1 VKHEYVPKNF
11 SPGSL
16 RIINLAEQIC
26 EDYAAQGFD
35 LTLRQLYYQFVARG
49 YIPNKDTEYK
59 RLGSIINDARLA
71 GLVDWDHIVDRTR
84 NLRALSHWD
93 DPADIIGSAVDSFRV
108 DKWASQP
115 VRIEVWIE
123 KDALVG
129 VLDATCPGLDVPY
142 FSCRGYTSQS
152 EIWGAAQRLNQYLWK
167 GQDVLIIH
175 LGDHDPSGID
185 MSRDIEDR
193 LKMFTKG
200 DGRERQ
206 LQYIVEKVKDGTL
219 PYSDVDLEGFNA
231 GYPPLLREYTKD
243 WGHLT
248 IRRIALN
255 MDQVEE
261 YDPPPNPAKLT
272 DSRSG
277 VYVDTY
283 GDESWELDALDPA
296 TLSALITDEVEEA
309 RDQGAWDR
317 VVEQENQGRALLRLA
332 SRRWDDVKA
341 LLEPEEEPED
351 EEEDQDPS

>member
-1 VKHEYVPKNF
+1 VKIEYVPKKF
-11 SPGSL
+11 SEGSL
-16 RIINLAEQIC
+16 RIINLAEEIC
-26 EDYAAQGFD
+26 TDYAAQGFD

-49 YIPNKDTEYK
+49 HIPNKDTEYK

-84 NLRALSHWD
+84 NLRTLGHWD
-93 DPADIIGSAVDSFRV
+93 DPADIIGSAVNSFRT
-108 DKWASQP
+108 DKWATQP

-152 EIWGAAQRLNQYLWK
+152 EIWGAAQRLNKYLWA

-185 MSRDIEDR
+185 MSRDIKDR
-193 LKMFTKG
+193 LRMFTRK
-200 DGRERQ
+200 DGINRQ
-206 LQYIVEKVKDGTL
+206 LNHLGDLVRKGEV
-219 PYSDVDLEGFNA
+219 PYSNVDPEGFKA
-231 GYPPLLREYTKD
+231 AYPPLLAEYTKN
-243 WGHLT
+243 WGHLE

-255 MDQVEE
+255 MDQVEA

-272 DSRSG
+272 DSRAND
-277 VYVDTY
+277 YIENY

-296 TLSALITDEVEEA
+296 TLSALITNEVEGA
-309 RDQGAWDR
+309 RDQEAWDTAT
-317 VVEQENQGRALLRLA
+317 EEEEKGRGLLRLA
-332 SRRWDDVKA
+332 SRRWGEVTT
-341 LLEPEEEPED
+341 LLEEEA
-351 EEEDQDPS
+351 S

>member
-1 VKHEYVPKNF
+1 VKIEYVPKKF

-16 RIINLAEQIC
+16 RIIELAEQIC
-26 EDYAAQGFD
+26 TDYTAQGFD

-49 YIPNKDTEYK
+49 YIPNRDTEYK

-84 NLRALSHWD
+84 NLRTLGHWD
-93 DPADIIGSAVDSFRV
+93 DPADIIGSAVNSFRT
-108 DKWASQP
+108 DKWSTQP

-152 EIWGAAQRLNQYLWK
+152 EIWGAAQRLNQYLWA

-193 LKMFTKG
+193 LRLFTGK
-200 DGRERQ
+200 D
-206 LQYIVEKVKDGTL
+206 KVSHMRGKLLDWMKDGTL
-219 PYSDVDLEGFNA
+219 APNEEGRLVGEEREKGIAMLDKWDHDECGRLE
-231 GYPPLLREYTKD
+231 
-243 WGHLT
+243 

-255 MDQVEE
+255 MDQVEQ

-272 DSRSG
+272 DSRAN
-277 VYVDTY
+277 VYIDNY

-296 TLSALITDEVEEA
+296 TLSALITTEVEEA
-309 RDQGAWDR
+309 RDQEAWDTATEEEER
-317 VVEQENQGRALLRLA
+317 GRGLLRLA
-332 SRRWDDVKA
+332 SRRWDEVTT
-341 LLEPEEEPED
+341 LLEGE
-351 EEEDQDPS
+351 QAS